1 MGRMMILTQ
10 MNKWLWLLYNSS
22 AFPESPELNTTL
34 GLLYIQTANHQVAK
48 KYHQRYMEVA
58 PRYMLLTLLTLIL
71 LLTWFRKIKL
81 FDNLFHDLPKT
92 SLKSWRFL
100 FTGGIWAP
108 GNSAGFWA
116 KELESNPCCW
126 KHDAVPPGDHVGDD
140 DGDDGG
146 VSSSDHG
153 NVKCSYLPN

>member
-1 MGRMMILTQ
+1 MIMTPLQFQRISGESWAEHDPWAPLHTDC
-10 MNKWLWLLYNSS
+10 KPPSS
-22 AFPESPELNTTL
+22 
-34 GLLYIQTANHQVAK
+34 K
-48 KYHQRYMEVA
+48 KYHQRYMETA
-58 PRYMLLTLLTLIL
+58 QRYMLLTLLTLIL

-92 SLKSWRFL
+92 SLESWLFL
-100 FTGGIWAP
+100 FTGSIWAP

-140 DGDDGG
+140 DGDDDG

-153 NVKCSYLPN
+153 MSNVEICPTRLWSIF

>member
-1 MGRMMILTQ
+1 MMMTPLQFQRISGESWAEHDPWAPLHTDC
-10 MNKWLWLLYNSS
+10 KPPSSKKIPSEIYGGSTALYAADIVDTDFTVDMVWKEFNRDQ
-22 AFPESPELNTTL
+22 
-34 GLLYIQTANHQVAK
+34 I
-48 KYHQRYMEVA
+48 
-58 PRYMLLTLLTLIL
+58 
-71 LLTWFRKIKL
+71 

-92 SLKSWRFL
+92 SLESWLFL
-100 FTGGIWAP
+100 FTGSIWAP

-153 NVKCSYLPN
+153 MSNVEICPTRLWSIF